1 MKIGLTGANGFIG
14 GHLLPCLL
22 KNGHTVR
29 ALVRDPDHMTGDASE
44 VVRIP
49 TLDSKTDP
57 ARLKEVL
64 EGLDGV
70 VHLAASVHVMDGSL
84 DEAVYRDINVQGS
97 IRLYQAAVAAG
108 LQRFVYLSSVK
119 AAGER
124 SGTTPLT
131 PDTSTGPEDA
141 YGRSKRDAE
150 VELRKL
156 AQNSACRLIILRPT
170 FVYGWPA
177 VGNFKTL
184 LSAILKGMP
193 LPIRAIK
200 NRRDMTY
207 VGNLADAIRA
217 ACTAPGLSEQ
227 PYFICDGAPVSTPE
241 FAGNV
246 GRAFARSARL
256 IYMPVWLLKICGAI
270 TGRSAMIARLIEN
283 FEVDGAPFRRD
294 AAWLPPYNMPDGL
307 GECAE
312 CWRNDTRKGKQSA

>member
-1 MKIGLTGANGFIG
+1 MKIGITGANGFIG

-29 ALVRDPDHMTGDASE
+29 ALVRNSDSMTGIAHE

-49 TLDSKTDP
+49 TLDSKSDPVRLTD
-57 ARLKEVL
+57 AL
-64 EGLDGV
+64 EGLEGL

-84 DEAVYRDINVQGS
+84 DEATYRDMNVQGS

-131 PDTSTGPEDA
+131 LDTSPGPEDA

-156 AQNSACRLIILRPT
+156 AQNSTCRLIILRPT

-184 LSAILKGMP
+184 LAAILSGMP
-193 LPIRAIK
+193 LPLRAIK

-217 ACTAPGLSEQ
+217 ACSASGLGEQ

-241 FAGNV
+241 LAENV

-256 IYMPVWLLKICGAI
+256 IYVPVWLLRICGTI

-294 AAWLPPYNMPDGL
+294 AAWLPPYNMPGGL

-312 CWRNDTRKGKQSA
+312 SWRNDTKKGKQSA